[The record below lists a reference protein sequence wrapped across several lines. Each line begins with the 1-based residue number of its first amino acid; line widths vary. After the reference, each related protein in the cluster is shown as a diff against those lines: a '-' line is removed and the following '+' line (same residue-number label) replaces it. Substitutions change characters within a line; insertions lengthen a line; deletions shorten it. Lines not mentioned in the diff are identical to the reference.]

1 MFDLQFFS
9 STLTTVAP
17 LLFAALGALLCFR
30 SGFFNI
36 AIEGQLL
43 VAAFS
48 GAVVAKATGDAL
60 LAVVTACVAATVLG
74 AIVAVATYV
83 FRVDAIV
90 AGIAANLLAAGV
102 TALLTR
108 ELSGGSS
115 SIIVSDGR
123 LPRVAAS
130 VADRI
135 PFVGGLIAGQTPL
148 VFLAFALALALA
160 WALKRTRTGLAIR
173 ALGESVESVGGAGI
187 SVARIR
193 TIVTVGCGILCGFGG
208 AQLALGPATSFS
220 VGMTNGRGFTA
231 IVAAMIGTTVASAT
245 LGTFLFGIAEAIGL
259 RVQLSDTGLPQAV
272 VQMVPYVLA
281 LIVLA
286 AASRIAL
293 SGVDPVQRRILRQQ

>member
-1 MFDLQFFS
+1 MFDIQFFS

-17 LLFAALGALLCFR
+17 LLLAALGALLCFR

-48 GAVVAKATGDAL
+48 AAIVAKATGNAL
-60 LAVVTACVAATVLG
+60 VAVVAGCVAAIILG
-74 AIVAVATYV
+74 AIVSIATYV

-108 ELSGGSS
+108 QLSGGSS
-115 SIIVSDGR
+115 SIVVEEGR
-123 LPRVAAS
+123 LPRIPAS
-130 VADRI
+130 VADNV
-135 PFVGGLIAGQTPL
+135 PLLGGLIAGQTPL

-173 ALGESVESVGGAGI
+173 ALGESEESVGGAGI

-193 TIVTVGCGILCGFGG
+193 TLVTVACGILCGLAG

-220 VGMTNGRGFTA
+220 VGMSNGRGFTA

-245 LGTFLFGIAEAIGL
+245 LGTFLFGITEAIGL
-259 RVQLSDTGLPQAV
+259 RVQLSDVGLPQPV
-272 VQMVPYVLA
+272 VQMVPYLLA
-281 LIVLA
+281 LVVLA

-293 SGVDPVQRRILRQQ
+293 RGVDPVQRRILRR